1 MSTKTTFKRIA
12 LVTVAALGFGVLT
25 SVAPASAAPSVAN
38 PSSITV
44 TSVTSARAGAT
55 SVIPVTFNLPT
66 GYAIGD
72 STGVIA
78 RVISAP
84 ATSFSTAKAAVPG
97 TDAISSTVAG
107 TTTTTG
113 NMWFTRASSGSGSY
127 GTNVLPTVT
136 TNEFV
141 NSVGIT
147 SGISNWTRGV
157 AYTSATGDSTT
168 SITLNLN
175 FTPDAAGTY
184 TILLATTNLGINTDT
199 VAELGADTNAEL
211 TAGTVHTTF
220 TVTTSGAPTT
230 VALAAVTTGAPK
242 SATNGAIW
250 KVSLTDA
257 TGSASLSAGEQI
269 TLSSSSTTVTFK
281 TATGGALSG
290 ANGDI
295 LTGANFTNGVAYI
308 QVRDSVAETVTI
320 TATGSGLLSS
330 GVTATSAFTA
340 GAALT
345 AAASA
350 TLGKSALNLA
360 LVAGTAT
367 TTAQPYTA
375 LTTSASQ
382 TLRVTG
388 TAADVVG
395 YTVTDTNGKVTG
407 FAGAVYDKS
416 VTIGTLGYTDIAIPA
431 TLLAGQAIT
440 VALTSASAAIVSS
453 TITGAASASTTIT
466 VTDPNRRVALL
477 SATTF
482 VATVKDQFGAARS
495 GVAVTVAVA
504 GRNAATSSTL
514 VTGSDGKVSYTVTD
528 AGTTGTSDT
537 VTFTATVSATGT
549 ITYGSTA
556 ATTLTLEGPNFEDTQ
571 ITLSDMTGINAA
583 KGGAAGTTAPVV
595 AEVLDAN
602 GAPMAGVPVTFTVA
616 GTTAAIL
623 STKATVYT
631 GADGT
636 ATTSVYAWKSGSYVV
651 TATAGGKTAT
661 DTVHF
666 AQTEPTYARTISATV
681 SGATVTATV
690 LDRYSNPVPNVTVW
704 ATKTGTGY
712 FGSGSSTASG
722 TTNAAGTVDFYVNGS
737 ASVKVALGSTTA
749 ADTEFGQ
756 SSSAVGYVCQDAGCT
771 TAVTTAATT
780 GTSTT
785 AETGV
790 GASLAPAGVNSATVS
805 VEAGVTAAETAAD
818 AAAEATDAANAA
830 TDAANAAAEA
840 ADAATAAAQD
850 AADAVA
856 ALSAQVATLISG
868 LNSQLTAL
876 TNLVIKIQ
884 KKVKA

>member
-1 MSTKTTFKRIA
+1 MSTKTTFKRVA
-12 LVTVAALGFGVLT
+12 LVAVAALGFGVLT
-25 SVAPASAAPSVAN
+25 SVAPASAVPTVAN
-38 PSSITV
+38 PSSMTV

-72 STGVIA
+72 STGVLA

-84 ATSFSTAKAAVPG
+84 ATSFSTTKAAVPG
-97 TDAISSTVAG
+97 TAAISSVSTL
-107 TTTTTG
+107 TTTTFT
-113 NMWFTRASSGSGSY
+113 NLWFTRASSGSGSY
-127 GTNVLPTVT
+127 GTNVGAG
-136 TNEFV
+136 TNAFV
-141 NSVGIT
+141 STDGTT

-157 AYTSATGDSTT
+157 EYTSAEGDSTT

-175 FTPDAAGTY
+175 FTPDASGSY
-184 TILLATTNLGINTDT
+184 TILLATTNLVAATDT

-211 TAGTVHTTF
+211 TAGTVSTTF
-220 TVTTSGAPTT
+220 TVSTSGAPTA
-230 VALAAVTTGAPK
+230 VALTAVTTGAPK
-242 SATNGAIW
+242 SSASGAIW
-250 KVSLTDA
+250 KVSLSDA
-257 TGSASLSAGEQI
+257 TGTASLSSGEQI

-281 TATGGALSG
+281 TATGSALSG
-290 ANGDI
+290 ANANI
-295 LTGANFTNGVAYI
+295 LTGTNFTNGVAYI

-330 GVTATSAFTA
+330 GVTSTAAFTA
-340 GAALT
+340 GAAVT

-367 TTAQPYTA
+367 TTTQPYTA

-407 FAGAVYDKS
+407 FAGAVYNKS

-440 VALTSASAAIVSS
+440 VTLTSASAAIIES
-453 TITGAASASTTIT
+453 TVTGAASTSASIT

-549 ITYGSTA
+549 ITYGDTT

-583 KGGAAGTTAPVV
+583 KAGAAGTTAAVV

-631 GADGT
+631 GAAGT
-636 ATTSVYAWKSGSYVV
+636 ASTSVYAWKTGSYVV

-661 DTVHF
+661 DTVYF
-666 AQTEPTYARTISATV
+666 AQITPSYARTISATV

-690 LDRYSNPVPNVTVW
+690 LDRYGNTVPNATVW

-722 TTNAAGTVDFYVNGS
+722 TTNEAGTVDFYLNGS
-737 ASVKVALGSTTA
+737 ASVKVALGSTSA

-771 TAVTTAATT
+771 TALTTAATV
-780 GTSTT
+780 GTTTT

-868 LNSQLTAL
+868 LKSQLTAL

>member
-1 MSTKTTFKRIA
+1 
-12 LVTVAALGFGVLT
+12 
-25 SVAPASAAPSVAN
+25 
-38 PSSITV
+38 
-44 TSVTSARAGAT
+44 
-55 SVIPVTFNLPT
+55 
-66 GYAIGD
+66 
-72 STGVIA
+72 
-78 RVISAP
+78 
-84 ATSFSTAKAAVPG
+84 
-97 TDAISSTVAG
+97 
-107 TTTTTG
+107 
-113 NMWFTRASSGSGSY
+113 
-127 GTNVLPTVT
+127 
-136 TNEFV
+136 
-141 NSVGIT
+141 
-147 SGISNWTRGV
+147 
-157 AYTSATGDSTT
+157 
-168 SITLNLN
+168 LN
-175 FTPDAAGTY
+175 FIPDAAGTY
-184 TILLATTNLGINTDT
+184 TILLATTNLVAATDT
-199 VAELGADTNAEL
+199 AAELGADTNAEL

-220 TVTTSGAPTT
+220 TVATSGAPTA
-230 VALAAVTTGAPK
+230 VALTAVTTGAPK
-242 SATNGAIW
+242 SSASGAIW
-250 KVSLTDA
+250 KVALSDA
-257 TGSASLSAGEQI
+257 TGTASLSSGEQI
-269 TLSSSSTTVTFK
+269 TLSSSSTTVTFMS
-281 TATGGALSG
+281 ATGEALGG
-290 ANGDI
+290 ANGNI
-295 LTGANFTNGVAYI
+295 LTGTNFTNGVAYI

-330 GVTATSAFTA
+330 GVTSTAAFTA
-340 GAALT
+340 GAAVT
-345 AAASA
+345 AGASA

-407 FAGAVYDKS
+407 FAGAVYNKS

-453 TITGAASASTTIT
+453 TITGAASTSASIT

-549 ITYGSTA
+549 ITYGDTT

-583 KGGAAGTTAPVV
+583 KAGAAGTTAPVV
-595 AEVLDAN
+595 AEVLDVN

-636 ATTSVYAWKSGSYVV
+636 ATTSVYAWKTGSYVV

-868 LNSQLTAL
+868 LKSQLTAL